1 MIYHICVN
9 LIARACQFDVTHQ
22 QCCTFEQTL
31 NHPTPSLR
39 TYALQLGSSSRTG
52 NKTVFKPPST
62 SLIIQPSCPRFR
74 SKHIKSYVCWLNCD
88 AIQSTP
94 NNVQGS
100 GCAHFVRNS
109 VTERDAPSA
118 TKVHR
123 SHCIKSWVWVE
134 IGVLIHGEAFQHVPL
149 LWVDYFDPSQTN
161 NTYRLL
167 GILNASPSKQKQQL
181 LSSSDPDPE
190 KLF

>member
-31 NHPTPSLR
+31 NHPTPSLG
-39 TYALQLGSSSRTG
+39 TYAPQLGSSSRTG

-94 NNVQGS
+94 NNVQDMFKHLAVRILSEIQSRKGTHPPQRKCIEVIGS
-100 GCAHFVRNS
+100 
-109 VTERDAPSA
+109 
-118 TKVHR
+118 K
-123 SHCIKSWVWVE
+123 
-134 IGVLIHGEAFQHVPL
+134 
-149 LWVDYFDPSQTN
+149 
-161 NTYRLL
+161 L
-167 GILNASPSKQKQQL
+167 GY
-181 LSSSDPDPE
+181 
-190 KLF
+190 